1 VSERLRFATLNV
13 WALPAGIARHVAP
26 RMEAIARRLGELEL
40 DVAALQ
46 EVWTP
51 SARSA
56 LVAGGRRAGLAHAWH
71 RREAFGGSGL
81 LLLSRRPLGDPLFSP
96 YTLRGL
102 PQRIHHGDYWSGKG
116 FVIATLETAAGPLAL
131 LDTHLHARYTRPV
144 DEYRGIRTGQVIELA
159 AGLSIPEIFEKY
171 GEQYFRDG
179 ERRVIRRLLDE
190 GPMVLATGGG
200 AFMAPETRALIHER
214 AVSVWLKADV
224 DVLAERVARRDT
236 LPLLRSG
243 DPKQIL
249 ERLAQERDPVYAQ
262 ADVTILSDDGPHS
275 DVVTRILKA
284 VNGVARTPGAGGPR
298 VRG

>member
-1 VSERLRFATLNV
+1 
-13 WALPAGIARHVAP
+13 
-26 RMEAIARRLGELEL
+26 M
-40 DVAALQ
+40 
-46 EVWTP
+46 
-51 SARSA
+51 SARSEDDQA
-56 LVAGGRRAGLAHAWH
+56 DGSARTEDTSEIGTIVLVGLMGAGKTTVGRRLARA
-71 RREAFGGSGL
+71 L
-81 LLLSRRPLGDPLFSP
+81 NL
-96 YTLRGL
+96 
-102 PQRIHHGDYWSGKG
+102 K
-116 FVIATLETAAGPLAL
+116 FVDADHE
-131 LDTHLHARYTRPV
+131 
-144 DEYRGIRTGQVIELA
+144 IELA

-236 LPLLRSG
+236 RPLLRSG